1 MRVLSVLL
9 VVPYLACSGC
19 GKVASR
25 TIGVMS
31 RSAERRAAAVLA
43 RDLERDA
50 ASKAVQLQVPR
61 RVFKYTTEAD
71 AQRIIEK
78 GFAPAT
84 HFTSNATVGRPLTAA
99 HAAERYGL
107 RYGPEKRVTVT
118 LPAGTSVKPNKV
130 IGGAAGFGELKVEQA
145 LPADAAER
153 IIDIPRNH

>member
-1 MRVLSVLL
+1 MRITVALLVLL
-9 VVPYLACSGC
+9 SLACAGC

-25 TIGVMS
+25 TVGAMS
-31 RSAERRAAAVLA
+31 RSAERRAAAALA

-50 ASKAVQLQVPR
+50 ASRAVQLQAPR

-71 AQRIIEK
+71 AQRILEK
-78 GFAPAT
+78 GFTPGM
-84 HFTSNATVGRPLTAA
+84 HFTSKARPGRPLTAA

-107 RYGPEKRVTVT
+107 SYAPEKRVTVT
-118 LPAGTSVKPNKV
+118 LPVGASVKPNKV

-153 IIDIPRNH
+153 IIDVPRNH

>member
-1 MRVLSVLL
+1 MRILSVLL

-50 ASKAVQLQVPR
+50 ASKAVQLRTPR
-61 RVFKYTTEAD
+61 RVFRYTTEAQ
-71 AQRIIEK
+71 AQRILEK
-78 GFAPAT
+78 GFAPGM
-84 HFTSNATVGRPLTAA
+84 HFTSNAMQGRPLTAA

-107 RYGPEKRVTVT
+107 SSAPEKRFTVT
-118 LPAGTSVKPNKV
+118 LPAGTSVKSNKV
-130 IGGAAGFGELKVEQA
+130 IGGAAGFGELKTDHA
-145 LPADAAER
+145 LKADAVER
-153 IIDIPRNH
+153 IVDIPRGR